1 MANAKIIQT
10 YSRNDDGSW
19 TAGNDVLFQKSSI
32 SDCKE
37 IGTKCM
43 VVCNSG
49 RVYFVEQT
57 LIQIEAFLNS

>member
-10 YSRNDDGSW
+10 FKRNEDGTW
-19 TAGNDVLFQKSSI
+19 TAGDNVLFQKSSV

-37 IGTKCM
+37 IGDKCLI
-43 VVCNSG
+43 VVNSG
-49 RVYFVEQT
+49 REYFVEQT